1 MNSSDEESLVKE
13 EVQWRR
19 KWIVC
24 SEEESLVKEEVKW
37 KRKWSEEES
46 EGGSVVSFEVK

>member
-1 MNSSDEESLVKE
+1 MKEKVNS
-13 EVQWRR
+13 
-19 KWIVC
+19 

-46 EGGSVVSFEVK
+46 EGGSVVGLEVK